1 MDFERVAQRLNGS
14 LGRVWPLEGGV
25 SARTTAIEVG
35 RRTYVVRE
43 HANATLEFRL
53 LQLLAETRIP
63 VPSPRLLDEAGAY
76 LVTDYVESGPPPPA
90 AEIAHALAAALVEIH
105 GLDTK
110 ELSFLAT
117 LDEPGVL
124 LHGDLWPGNV
134 LWRDGRIAA
143 IVDWEDAAI
152 GDPLRDL
159 AVSRL
164 ELLWAYGHEEMDDFT
179 ERYRNACPTLDYAA
193 LPERDLE
200 AAERLAPQLSSW
212 GLDPEA
218 ETRMR
223 ERSETFAADARQRLR
238 GC

>member
-1 MDFERVAQRLNGS
+1 VDFERVAQRLNGS

-25 SARTTAIEVG
+25 SARTTAIEVA

-43 HANATLEFRL
+43 HAGATLEFRL
-53 LQLLAETRIP
+53 LQLLTDTGIP
-63 VPSPRLLDEAGAY
+63 VPPPRLLDEAGAY
-76 LVTDYVESGPPPPA
+76 VVTSYVESDPPPPPA
-90 AEIAHALAAALVEIH
+90 DVANALAAALVEIH

-143 IVDWEDAAI
+143 IVDWEDARI

-179 ERYRNACPTLDYAA
+179 ERYRNACSNLDYAA
-193 LPERDLE
+193 LPERDLA
-200 AAERLAPQLSSW
+200 AAERLTPQLSNW

-223 ERSETFAADARQRLR
+223 KRSETFAADARQRLR
-238 GC
+238 VC

>member
-1 MDFERVAQRLNGS
+1 VDFERVAQRLNGS

-35 RRTYVVRE
+35 QQTYVVRE
-43 HANATLEFRL
+43 HAGAALEFRL
-53 LQLLAETRIP
+53 LQLLAKTGIP
-63 VPSPRLLDEAGAY
+63 VPPPRLLDEAGAY
-76 LVTDYVESGPPPPA
+76 LVTDYVESDPPPPPA
-90 AEIAHALAAALVEIH
+90 EVAHALAAALLEIH
-105 GLDTK
+105 GLGTAGF
-110 ELSFLAT
+110 SFLAT

-134 LWRDGRIAA
+134 LWRDARIAA

-159 AVSRL
+159 AVARL
-164 ELLWAYGHEEMDDFT
+164 ELLWAYGREEMDEFT
-179 ERYRNACPTLDYAA
+179 EQYRGACPSLDFAA

-200 AAERLAPQLSSW
+200 AAERLAPQLPSW
-212 GLDPEA
+212 RLDPDA

-223 ERSETFAADARQRLR
+223 ERSEDFAADARQRLR